1 MQTERLRQLAD
12 LIEKR
17 GFLFDQTSIGKLG
30 IDPMGENCGYAG
42 CLADWAYRIYSP
54 DEADAEPTWRRRT
67 AKIGELARKA
77 LDLNERQAG
86 TLFSRYWPNWW
97 IRKLELNEKNR
108 MDVLGFEP
116 TARQAAQALRRIA
129 EMNEVPASER
139 DCQAITAADIER
151 PMP

>member
-54 DEADAEPTWRRRT
+54 DEADAEPTWMRRA

-77 LDLNERQAG
+77 LGLNERQAG

-108 MDVLGFEP
+108 MDSVGFEP
-116 TARQAAQALRRIA
+116 TARQTALALRRIA
-129 EMNEVPASER
+129 EMNEVPARER
-139 DCQAITAADIER
+139 DYQAIAAADIEK

>member
-54 DEADAEPTWRRRT
+54 DEADAEPTWMRRT
-67 AKIGELARKA
+67 VKIGELARRA
-77 LDLNERQAG
+77 LGLTERQAQ
-86 TLFSRYWPNWW
+86 TLFNRYWPNWW
-97 IRKLELNEKNR
+97 IR
-108 MDVLGFEP
+108 VLRLTNDRQMEVFGFTP
-116 TARQAAQALRRIA
+116 SARQTARALRRIA
-129 EMNEVPASER
+129 EMNEVPARER
-139 DCQAITAADIER
+139 DCQAIAAADIEK